1 MLAFVAG
8 EELHSKG
15 DASKGIVKGAGY
27 VNKGS
32 GSGTGTGAGTGTGSE
47 VVGIGRDRVTTGTGS
62 EVVGIGRDLV

>member
-32 GSGTGTGAGTGTGSE
+32 GTGAGA
-47 VVGIGRDRVTTGTGS
+47 GTGS